1 MCCGK
6 LRAKSG
12 DSVVPSY
19 FSVLFVNEHCSIC
32 IPCLYQTNHSCPLL
46 SLSLFL
52 YLISFESIQIIET
65 VSVLVEISK

>member
-1 MCCGK
+1 MMK
-6 LRAKSG
+6 ESG

-46 SLSLFL
+46 SLSLSLSLL